1 MKWLFS
7 REIRYVSHS
16 MFLADD
22 YFVEF
27 YVYVVESF
35 LFKVVVFAILPL
47 VNFIVYY
54 VVHFK

>member
-1 MKWLFS
+1 
-7 REIRYVSHS
+7 